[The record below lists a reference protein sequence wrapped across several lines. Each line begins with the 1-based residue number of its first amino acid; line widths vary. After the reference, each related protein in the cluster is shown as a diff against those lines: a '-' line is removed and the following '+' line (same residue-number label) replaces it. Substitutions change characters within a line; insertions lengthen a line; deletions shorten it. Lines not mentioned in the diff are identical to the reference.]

1 MSIGRIARLY
11 PQGAAKSAKIFLLI
25 YYFFQIF
32 SINIMGRENN
42 KLIGKKMVKRFEDLT
57 FTDDFMFCK
66 VMQNEGLCKRLIEM
80 ILSDTIGKI
89 TYISVQHNINTYE
102 QAKSVRFDVLVQTEN
117 GKFYDVEMQ
126 VSNEKNIPKRMR
138 FYQAAIDI
146 SFLDKGNFYNNLND
160 SFIIFICLFDVIG
173 KNKPVYTFENICLE
187 DKNISLQDGTKKVII
202 NSEAFKDTK
211 DKELKEFL
219 EYLKT
224 DKAKSEFTRRIEEM
238 IQTIKQ
244 NEQARQEYR
253 LMSTFEMDARYKGF
267 SEGLKQKSI
276 ETAKLMKNRGYP
288 ISEILLMTGLPES
301 EIEKL

>member
-1 MSIGRIARLY
+1 
-11 PQGAAKSAKIFLLI
+11 
-25 YYFFQIF
+25 
-32 SINIMGRENN
+32 
-42 KLIGKKMVKRFEDLT
+42 MVKRFEDLT
-57 FTDDFMFCK
+57 LQDDFMFCK

-89 TYISVQHNINTYE
+89 TYISVQHNIKNYE

-146 SFLDKGNFYNNLND
+146 SFLDKGNSYNNLND
-160 SFIIFICLFDVIG
+160 SFIIFICTFDAIG
-173 KNKPVYTFENICLE
+173 KNKPIYTFENICIE

-202 NSEAFKDTK
+202 NSEAFKDAK

-224 DKAKSEFTRRIEEM
+224 GKAKSEFTRRIEAM
-238 IQTIKQ
+238 IQTVKE

-253 LMSTFEMDARYKGF
+253 LMSTFEMDIKDKAKR
-267 SEGLKQKSI
+267 
-276 ETAKLMKNRGYP
+276 ETAKLMKIEKCDNNFIMR
-288 ISEILLMTGLPES
+288 MTGLPES

>member
-1 MSIGRIARLY
+1 MI
-11 PQGAAKSAKIFLLI
+11 
-25 YYFFQIF
+25 
-32 SINIMGRENN
+32 
-42 KLIGKKMVKRFEDLT
+42 KKFEDLT
-57 FTDDFMFCK
+57 LQDDFMFCK
-66 VMQNEGLCKRLIEM
+66 VMQNPDLCKKLIEM

-89 TYISVQHNINTYE
+89 AYISVQHNISTYE
-102 QAKSVRFDVLVQTEN
+102 QAKSVMFDVLVQTEN

-146 SFLDKGNFYNNLND
+146 SFLDKGNSYNDLND
-160 SFIIFICLFDVIG
+160 SFIIFICTFDTIG
-173 KNKPVYTFENICLE
+173 KNKAVYTFENICLE

-202 NSEAFKDTK
+202 NAEAFRDTK

-219 EYLKT
+219 KYLKT
-224 DKAKSEFTRRIEEM
+224 GKAKSEFTREIEEM
-238 IQTIKQ
+238 IQTVKQ

-253 LMSTFEMDARYKGF
+253 LMSTFEMDARYKGLT
-267 SEGLKQKSI
+267 EGTYNTKK

-288 ISEILLMTGLPES
+288 ISEILLMTGLPEE

>member
-1 MSIGRIARLY
+1 
-11 PQGAAKSAKIFLLI
+11 
-25 YYFFQIF
+25 
-32 SINIMGRENN
+32 
-42 KLIGKKMVKRFEDLT
+42 MVKRFEDLT
-57 FTDDFMFCK
+57 LQDDFMFCK
-66 VMQNEGLCKRLIEM
+66 VMQNPDLCKRLIEM
-80 ILSDTIGKI
+80 ILSDTIGKF
-89 TYISVQHNINTYE
+89 TYISIQHNLKNYE

-146 SFLDKGNFYNNLND
+146 SSLDKGNSYNNLND
-160 SFIIFICLFDVIG
+160 CFIIFICTFDAIG
-173 KNKPVYTFENICLE
+173 KNKPVYTFENICVE

-202 NSEAFKDTK
+202 NAEAFKDTK

-224 DKAKSEFTRRIEEM
+224 GKPNNEFTRRIEKM
-238 IQTIKQ
+238 IQTVKQ

-253 LMSTFEMDARYKGF
+253 LISTFEMDAIEKGIYR
-267 SEGLKQKSI
+267 KAI
-276 ETAKLMKNRGYP
+276 ETAK
-288 ISEILLMTGLPES
+288 ILKQLGDSIQKIIQVTGLPEE

>member
-1 MSIGRIARLY
+1 
-11 PQGAAKSAKIFLLI
+11 
-25 YYFFQIF
+25 
-32 SINIMGRENN
+32 
-42 KLIGKKMVKRFEDLT
+42 MVKRFEDLT
-57 FTDDFMFCK
+57 LQDDFMFCK
-66 VMQNEGLCKRLIEM
+66 VMQNPDLCKRLIEM
-80 ILSDTIGKI
+80 ILSDTIGKF
-89 TYISVQHNINTYE
+89 TYISIQHNLKNYE

-146 SFLDKGNFYNNLND
+146 SFLDKGNSYNNLND
-160 SFIIFICLFDVIG
+160 CFIIFICTFDAIG
-173 KNKPVYTFENICLE
+173 KNKPVYTFENICVE

-202 NSEAFKDTK
+202 NAEAFKDTK

-224 DKAKSEFTRRIEEM
+224 GKPNNEFTRRIEKM
-238 IQTIKQ
+238 IQTVKQ

-253 LMSTFEMDARYKGF
+253 LISTFEMDAIEKGIYR
-267 SEGLKQKSI
+267 KAI
-276 ETAKLMKNRGYP
+276 ETAK
-288 ISEILLMTGLPES
+288 ILKQLGDSIQKIIQVTGLPEE

>member
-1 MSIGRIARLY
+1 ML
-11 PQGAAKSAKIFLLI
+11 
-25 YYFFQIF
+25 
-32 SINIMGRENN
+32 
-42 KLIGKKMVKRFEDLT
+42 KKFEDLT
-57 FTDDFMFCK
+57 LQDDFMFCK
-66 VMQNEGLCKRLIEM
+66 VMQNPDLCKRLIEM
-80 ILSDTIGKI
+80 ILADTIGKI
-89 TYISVQHNINTYE
+89 AYISVQHNINTYE

-126 VSNEKNIPKRMR
+126 VSNEKNIPKRIR

-160 SFIIFICLFDVIG
+160 SFIIFICTFDAIG

-187 DKNISLQDGTKKVII
+187 DKNTSLQDGTKKVII
-202 NSEAFKDTK
+202 NAEAFKDTEN
-211 DKELKEFL
+211 KELKEFL

-224 DKAKSEFTRRIEEM
+224 GKAKSEFTRRIEEM
-238 IQTIKQ
+238 IQTVKQ

-276 ETAKLMKNRGYP
+276 ETAKLMKLKNFDTAL
-288 ISEILLMTGLPES
+288 IKEITGLPES